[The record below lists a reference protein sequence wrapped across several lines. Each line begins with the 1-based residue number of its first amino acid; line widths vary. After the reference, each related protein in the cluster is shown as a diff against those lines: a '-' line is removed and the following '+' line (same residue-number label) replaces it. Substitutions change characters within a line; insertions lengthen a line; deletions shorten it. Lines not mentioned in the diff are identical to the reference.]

1 MVSIYLSWVPLIP
14 GFVKPE
20 VNLVNL
26 VVILLFSVQR
36 VESLLGGI
44 SALRVITKQLGM
56 WGPVAVA

>member
-1 MVSIYLSWVPLIP
+1 MVSIYLSWVPLVP

-44 SALRVITKQLGM
+44 SALRVITKLLGM
-56 WGPVAVA
+56 WSPVAVA